1 MLCKCGLC
9 RSAYA
14 VMRCPSVRPSRSCI
28 LSKQINVSSNFF
40 TIGSQTILVFP
51 AANAMAIFRRAPPDG
66 GVEYRWGRQK
76 SRSQPVSGSV
86 ACCELFDRQVHAIH
100 SAATDNGK
108 LMTLVAGK
116 QWSLLMAEDEDEVF
130 TTKSLN
136 VTRKTTEQH
145 LIVRIGESE
154 A

>member
-1 MLCKCGLC
+1 
-9 RSAYA
+9 
-14 VMRCPSVRPSRSCI
+14 
-28 LSKQINVSSNFF
+28 
-40 TIGSQTILVFP
+40 
-51 AANAMAIFRRAPPDG
+51 
-66 GVEYRWGRQK
+66 
-76 SRSQPVSGSV
+76 
-86 ACCELFDRQVHAIH
+86 
-100 SAATDNGK
+100 
-108 LMTLVAGK
+108 MTLVAGK